1 MASLEAAS
9 LPVAVS
15 ELLGL
20 NYLLSLLGMS
30 GLVAGPGAVVVD
42 GREEAE

>member
-1 MASLEAAS
+1 MASLEAAT

-20 NYLLSLLGMS
+20 NYLLSLVGMS
-30 GLVAGPGAVVVD
+30 GLLAGVGEVFE